1 MHADEHFMVNLR
13 NIAPFSAI
21 SQLPQQEGDSMEK
34 NISGDKPTNSKERIS
49 CIQKK

>member
-13 NIAPFSAI
+13 NTAPFSAV

-34 NISGDKPTNSKERIS
+34 NASGDKPDNSEEGIS